1 MSGALVRI
9 QPERKAKKRTQESM
23 ANSKSEKF
31 LKVPRKRQSKSKMT
45 MNSTSFDLIGE
56 LLSNYGEITGENL
69 VHKILSYLDFST
81 LQQTRLVRQSWNFF
95 LIKDQKLW
103 LDILRGTQPFIE
115 FLINQLVGKKYS
127 DVWKECF
134 DKIAILDDFSC
145 VKVYQTMRK
154 IQEFF
159 MVFQSFTGFYS
170 VFGKF
175 KDYFVGEKLTEEI
188 RMEIYGRKNPFLV
201 WLEKNM
207 DAIDINVWKK
217 EMIND
222 YYLFDNFS
230 TNPNHP
236 NFVSAEQMNDKIDRD
251 TKEIEALDNEY
262 EKLSNVIILGFKQH
276 LLGV

>member
-1 MSGALVRI
+1 
-9 QPERKAKKRTQESM
+9 
-23 ANSKSEKF
+23 
-31 LKVPRKRQSKSKMT
+31 MT
-45 MNSTSFDLIGE
+45 PTSFDPIDE
-56 LLSNYGEITGENL
+56 LLSNYGEITGKNL
-69 VHKILSYLDFST
+69 VHEIFSYLDFST
-81 LQQTRLVRQSWNFF
+81 LQQIRLVRQSWNFF
-95 LIKDQKLW
+95 LAKDQRLW
-103 LDILRGTQPFIE
+103 QNILRGTQPFIE
-115 FLINQLVGKKYS
+115 FLINELVGKKHS

-134 DKIAILDDFSC
+134 DKIAILDDFGC

-159 MVFQSFTGFYS
+159 MVFQSFTGFFH

-230 TNPNHP
+230 TNPNHS
-236 NFVSAEQMNDKIDRD
+236 NFVSAEEMNDKIDRD
-251 TKEIEALDNEY
+251 NKEIEALDNEH
-262 EKLSNVIILGFKQH
+262 EKLSNVIILGFKQR
-276 LLGV
+276 LLGI